1 MLINEV
7 YACEVLMS
15 TRGAL
20 PPVSSFADYFKLN
33 MDIDDVVAQFGYTFE
48 AEAARLPRTTRPLPW
63 YADLYARLEASL
75 PYLSLTSE
83 TARREFLIAP
93 VLLDLARYL
102 HVKIKVE
109 FALEVSQQL
118 RGNLDYLVQGQHQL
132 LVIEAKNA
140 DLQRGFTQ
148 LAVEL
153 IALAQWTG
161 AISIPLYGAVSI
173 GNVWQF
179 GILHPTTSRIIQD
192 VNIFRVPAD
201 LHELLP
207 ILVAILSEE
216 TSGAAQP

>member
-1 MLINEV
+1 MRSPI
-7 YACEVLMS
+7 
-15 TRGAL
+15 AL

-33 MDIDDVVAQFGYTFE
+33 LDIDEVVAQFGYAFQ
-48 AEAARLPRTTRPLPW
+48 AEAAILPRTARPLPW
-63 YADLYARLEASL
+63 YADLYARLESSL
-75 PYLSLTSE
+75 PYLSLTSK

-109 FALEVSQQL
+109 FALDVSQQL
-118 RGNLDYLVQGQHQL
+118 RGNLDYLIQGHNQF
-132 LVIEAKNA
+132 LVVEAKNA

-161 AISIPLYGAVSI
+161 VSTPLYGAVSI

-179 GILHPTTSRIIQD
+179 GILHPATSRIIQD

-201 LHELLP
+201 LHELLL
-207 ILVAILSEE
+207 ILVAILCAE
-216 TSGAAQP
+216 TVNATQS